1 MKPSLFLILVLIA
14 VKANASIN
22 GIVDEKSSRY
32 GVDANLVKAVIKTE
46 SAYNVKAVSRA
57 GAAGLMQLMPET
69 AKRFGVQNRFDI
81 AQNIDGGVRYLK
93 VLLDMFSGNVRLAVA
108 AYNAGEHKVI
118 KYGYQIPPYA
128 ETQDYVKK
136 VIKNMG
142 GKRESNII
150 LSNKT
155 STSRKSS
162 GSSKLLGATNKLLSN
177 SDKII

>member
-46 SAYNVKAVSRA
+46 SAYNVKAFSKA

-93 VLLDMFSGNVRLAVA
+93 VLLDMFGGNVRLAVA

-142 GKRESNII
+142 GKRVSNII

-155 STSRKSS
+155 SVSRKGS